1 MASQRLYLVG
11 VRSELWVVSMP
22 DFISTGFL
30 NGWDVESRRLG
41 LALLVT
47 LVFTAVARWL
57 RGVSFSGSIAGAV
70 ICFVLYSIAGVGAFA
85 ALVSVFALTWLATR
99 FGYQRKQ
106 QLGTAENRRGRTGS
120 QVLANLATAT
130 GFAVL
135 AALSHKSAFLVA
147 SVAALAEAAGDTVSS
162 EFGQALSDTPRLI
175 TSWEVVPA
183 GTNGGVSLIG
193 TVSGV
198 LAAAIVSTVSHLGGL
213 VSLEGA
219 RDCVIASAVGMM
231 ADSYLG
237 VALEQRKL
245 LDNNWVNFLSTL
257 IAAGVALLLS

>member
-1 MASQRLYLVG
+1 MG
-11 VRSELWVVSMP
+11 VRGELGVASMP
-22 DFISTGFL
+22 DFLSTWFL
-30 NGWDVESRRLG
+30 AGWDIEARRLG

-70 ICFVLYSIAGVGAFA
+70 ICFVLYSVAGFGAFA
-85 ALVSVFALTWLATR
+85 ALVSVFVLTWLATR

-106 QLGTAENRRGRTGS
+106 ALGTAENRRGRTGS
-120 QVLANLATAT
+120 QILANLATAT
-130 GFAVL
+130 ACAVL
-135 AALSHKSAFLVA
+135 SALSRKSAFLVA

-175 TSWEVVPA
+175 TTWEVVPA

-193 TVSGV
+193 TLSGI
-198 LAAAIVSTVSHLGGL
+198 LAAAIVSTVSHLAGL

-219 RDCVIASAVGMM
+219 RDSIIASAVGMM
-231 ADSYLG
+231 ADSYMG

-257 IAAGVALLLS
+257 VAAGVALFLA

>member
-1 MASQRLYLVG
+1 
-11 VRSELWVVSMP
+11 MP
-22 DFISTGFL
+22 DFLSTWFL
-30 NGWDVESRRLG
+30 AGWDIEARRLG

-70 ICFVLYSIAGVGAFA
+70 ICFVLYSVAGAGAFA
-85 ALVSVFALTWLATR
+85 ALVSVFVLTWLATR

-106 QLGTAENRRGRTGS
+106 ALGTAENRRGRTGS

-130 GFAVL
+130 ACVVL
-135 AALSHKSAFLVA
+135 SALSRKSAFFVA

-175 TSWEVVPA
+175 TTWEVVPA

-193 TVSGV
+193 TLSGI
-198 LAAAIVSTVSHLGGL
+198 LAAAIVSTVSHLAGL

-219 RDCVIASAVGMM
+219 RDSIIASAVGMM
-231 ADSYLG
+231 ADSYMG

-257 IAAGVALLLS
+257 VAAGVALFLA